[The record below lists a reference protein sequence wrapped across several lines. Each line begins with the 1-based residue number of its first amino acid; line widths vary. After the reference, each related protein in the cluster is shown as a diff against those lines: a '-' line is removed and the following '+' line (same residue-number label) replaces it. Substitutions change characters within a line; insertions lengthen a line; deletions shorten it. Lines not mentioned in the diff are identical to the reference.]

1 MLIRTVRIQNKHDYR
16 RQRWQQRQPT
26 ECGGLLNVIILGC
39 FFRSSKWMRSWNSI
53 QLSYFQDS
61 FLVAILNEKMIKPGF
76 FAKCKFRI
84 RKLECLECATIHSF
98 CRGLRIYFKPD
109 VHNFSRFEWI
119 SKWAKR
125 KWSFLRI
132 SFKESLCC
140 RQKTLWKQ
148 SDYFAEMRQHG
159 MKFRNNMR
167 RESNPILYNVHH
179 HVSTHSCIVF
189 LSQFLGDH

>member
-1 MLIRTVRIQNKHDYR
+1 MTTTATYRMWRFIKCHNSWMLFPFVEMNALVKFNSTLIFSR
-16 RQRWQQRQPT
+16 
-26 ECGGLLNVIILGC
+26 
-39 FFRSSKWMRSWNSI
+39 FFPSCN
-53 QLSYFQDS
+53 
-61 FLVAILNEKMIKPGF
+61 IKRKNDKAGF
-76 FAKCKFRI
+76 FAKWKFRI
-84 RKLECLECATIHSF
+84 RKLECLECATIRSF